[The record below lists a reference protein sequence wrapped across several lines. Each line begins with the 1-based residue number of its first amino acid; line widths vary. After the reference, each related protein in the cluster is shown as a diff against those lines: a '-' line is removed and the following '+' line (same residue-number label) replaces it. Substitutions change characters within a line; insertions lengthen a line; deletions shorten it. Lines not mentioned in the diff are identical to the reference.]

1 MIFQDDFLQKN
12 YIKKKDSKMIENAN
26 YEVIK
31 FIDNEFELD
40 VTVSLNEETIKLLLK
55 KSDI

>member
-1 MIFQDDFLQKN
+1 
-12 YIKKKDSKMIENAN
+12 MIENAN